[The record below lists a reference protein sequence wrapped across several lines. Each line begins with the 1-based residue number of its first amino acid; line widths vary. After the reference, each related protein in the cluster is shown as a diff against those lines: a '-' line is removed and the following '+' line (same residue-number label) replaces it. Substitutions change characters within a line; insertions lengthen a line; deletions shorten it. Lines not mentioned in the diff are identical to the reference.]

1 MNKKNQFLKNLSL
14 AFLLA
19 GVIILLIAAYY
30 SIVKAGIPYQDPP
43 PELQIKYAVDAGIG
57 DELFKTGLIVAAL
70 GILGRM
76 ISRILD
82 KRQTDTSV
90 TKR

>member
-1 MNKKNQFLKNLSL
+1 MNKKNQFLKNISL

-43 PELQIKYAVDAGIG
+43 LELQIQYAVNMGIG
-57 DELFKTGLIVAAL
+57 DELFKTGLIVTAI
-70 GILGRM
+70 GIIGRI
-76 ISRILD
+76 ISRILSN
-82 KRQTDTSV
+82 R
-90 TKR
+90 

>member
-43 PELQIKYAVDAGIG
+43 PELQIQYAVNAGIG
-57 DELFKTGLIVAAL
+57 DELFKIGLIVAAL

-82 KRQTDTSV
+82 KR
-90 TKR
+90 

>member
-43 PELQIKYAVDAGIG
+43 PELQIQYAVNTGIG
-57 DELFKTGLIVAAL
+57 DELFKAGLIVVAL

>member
-43 PELQIKYAVDAGIG
+43 PELQIQYAVNAGIG

>member
-43 PELQIKYAVDAGIG
+43 PELQIQYAVDAGIG
-57 DELFKTGLIVAAL
+57 DELFKAGLIVTAL
-70 GILGRM
+70 GILGR
-76 ISRILD
+76 ILSRILSN
-82 KRQTDTSV
+82 R
-90 TKR
+90 